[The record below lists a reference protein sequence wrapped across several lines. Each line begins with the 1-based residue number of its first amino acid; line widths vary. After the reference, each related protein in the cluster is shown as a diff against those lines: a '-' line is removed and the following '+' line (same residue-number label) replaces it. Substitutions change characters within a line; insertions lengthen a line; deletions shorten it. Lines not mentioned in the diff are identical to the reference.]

1 MRPVYGEP
9 VPRSPTN
16 RTRVRSINTEI
27 ALLYSDNMKA
37 RKRSVLSSRRSQLN
51 PGHSALSRKFFST
64 KISTPHAGSNCAVQL

>member
-9 VPRSPTN
+9 VPRSTTN

-37 RKRSVLSSRRSQLN
+37 RKRSVLSSRRSHFAVE
-51 PGHSALSRKFFST
+51 PRALCTLAQIFLHENFNST
-64 KISTPHAGSNCAVQL
+64 RGQ